1 MILVGPPKAKAS
13 FQVKTDVE
21 GRRRWERKGLDTPV
35 VNAVNDECLRLV
47 IILFYLRIDKIKIKI
62 SLEMKMLSTSPGEYC
77 RKAET
82 QNIRRSWKPAVKHV
96 I

>member
-1 MILVGPPKAKAS
+1 MAKAS

-47 IILFYLRIDKIKIKI
+47 KKKKKKKQ
-62 SLEMKMLSTSPGEYC
+62 S
-77 RKAET
+77 
-82 QNIRRSWKPAVKHV
+82 QNEDVKHFTWGV
-96 I
+96 LSQG

>member
-1 MILVGPPKAKAS
+1 MPL
-13 FQVKTDVE
+13 T
-21 GRRRWERKGLDTPV
+21 
-35 VNAVNDECLRLV
+35 
-47 IILFYLRIDKIKIKI
+47 IKKKKI

-82 QNIRRSWKPAVKHV
+82 QNIRRSRKPAVKHV

>member
-1 MILVGPPKAKAS
+1 MAKAS

-47 IILFYLRIDKIKIKI
+47 KKKKI
-62 SLEMKMLSTSPGEYC
+62 SLKMKMLSTSPGEYC

-82 QNIRRSWKPAVKHV
+82 QNIRRSRKPAVKHV

>member
-1 MILVGPPKAKAS
+1 MAKAS

-47 IILFYLRIDKIKIKI
+47 KKKKKKI
-62 SLEMKMLSTSPGEYC
+62 SLKMKMLSTSPGEYC

-82 QNIRRSWKPAVKHV
+82 QNIRRSRKPAVKHV

>member
-1 MILVGPPKAKAS
+1 MILVGPLKAKAS

-35 VNAVNDECLRLV
+35 VNAVNDECLRLE
-47 IILFYLRIDKIKIKI
+47 IFF

-82 QNIRRSWKPAVKHV
+82 QNIRRSRKPAVKHV

>member
-1 MILVGPPKAKAS
+1 MAKAS

-47 IILFYLRIDKIKIKI
+47 IIIKIY
-62 SLEMKMLSTSPGEYC
+62 LLD
-77 RKAET
+77 
-82 QNIRRSWKPAVKHV
+82 
-96 I
+96 

>member
-47 IILFYLRIDKIKIKI
+47 IIVLQFI
-62 SLEMKMLSTSPGEYC
+62 
-77 RKAET
+77 
-82 QNIRRSWKPAVKHV
+82 
-96 I
+96 

>member
-1 MILVGPPKAKAS
+1 MAKAS

-21 GRRRWERKGLDTPV
+21 GRRRWEQKGLDTPV
-35 VNAVNDECLRLV
+35 VNAVNDKCLFKNLKF
-47 IILFYLRIDKIKIKI
+47 LN
-62 SLEMKMLSTSPGEYC
+62 EMKMLSTSPGQYC

-82 QNIRRSWKPAVKHV
+82 QNIRRSRKPAVKHV

>member
-1 MILVGPPKAKAS
+1 MAKAS

-47 IILFYLRIDKIKIKI
+47 FLIQILFILNI

-82 QNIRRSWKPAVKHV
+82 QNIRRSRKPAVKHV